1 MIWWWSKDERG
12 EELMNAQEIYAAMM
26 SVPNRKIHHKR
37 DALIEGVEKFLSVAG
52 VTAA

>member
-1 MIWWWSKDERG
+1 MIWWWSKDEHG

-26 SVPNRKIHHKR
+26 SIQNRKMGNERH
-37 DALIEGVEKFLSVAG
+37 ALIEGIEKFLSVAG